1 MAVAARRLS
10 VSAFWRQVR
19 RVSSRLSWG
28 IADQGAS
35 SLTNFLLNILV
46 ARTLGAAEFG
56 AFTLAYVTYGFALNA
71 SRALSIEPLLVRF
84 GVTNMKTWRRA
95 TSASTGTA
103 LLVGLVLGTLAF
115 AAAMVMGGTTG
126 EAFLGLG
133 LMLPGLMLQDSWRY
147 AFFAARIG
155 HHALINDVL
164 WAVVEIPALLILKAT
179 GHVNVF
185 WFVIAWGA
193 GAAAGAVFGAFQAR
207 AVPNLNM
214 ALSWLRTHRDLGPR
228 FLVENCVGNG
238 GSTLQSYTISSF
250 LGLESVGYMQAANIL
265 MGPFR
270 ILSSGIGMM
279 TIPESAALMRRDP
292 RKAFRFCVALGFGQ
306 ALLAAVWTVALLIAL
321 PLGFGHLILG
331 SLWVKT
337 YPLVVPTA
345 LAVMAG
351 CANAGAGT
359 GLHAMGAAKRSMRL
373 ALASAVLGL
382 GVVFA
387 GCLLG
392 SILVTLYLIAA
403 YSWFNAMLWWWQFR
417 RAMHESETIRSIGRH
432 RAAVGPPRLWPAK
445 NVRDKP
451 VTTVAV
457 SRPVPGGSYVRETPQ
472 GLPQAARPGE
482 EMS

>member
-1 MAVAARRLS
+1 M
-10 VSAFWRQVR
+10 SASWHQVR

-28 IADQGAS
+28 VADQGAS

-46 ARTLGAAEFG
+46 ARTLGAEQFG

-103 LLVGLVLGTLAF
+103 LLVGLVLGTLAL
-115 AAAMVMGGTTG
+115 AAAIVMGGTTG

-164 WAVVEIPALLILKAT
+164 WAVVEIPVLLILKAT

-228 FLVENCVGNG
+228 FLVENCGGNG
-238 GSTLQSYTISSF
+238 ASTLQSYTISSF

-270 ILSSGIGMM
+270 ILSFGIGMM
-279 TIPESAALMRRDP
+279 TIPEAAALMRRAP
-292 RKAFRFCVALGFGQ
+292 RKALRFCVALGFGADIARGGLDRRAAHSAAPRTR
-306 ALLAAVWTVALLIAL
+306 ALDTWQPMGEDISA
-321 PLGFGHLILG
+321 G
-331 SLWVKT
+331 S
-337 YPLVVPTA
+337 A
-345 LAVMAG
+345 H
-351 CANAGAGT
+351 GAGRHG
-359 GLHAMGAAKRSMRL
+359 GLRWH
-373 ALASAVLGL
+373 
-382 GVVFA
+382 
-387 GCLLG
+387 
-392 SILVTLYLIAA
+392 
-403 YSWFNAMLWWWQFR
+403 R
-417 RAMHESETIRSIGRH
+417 RGH
-432 RAAVGPPRLWPAK
+432 RAARHGGREAEHEAVARQCGDWPQRCLRGLPARQHTGHL
-445 NVRDKP
+445 VLDRCRIL
-451 VTTVAV
+451 VWRGVVVVAV
-457 SRPVPGGSYVRETPQ
+457 PPGD
-472 GLPQAARPGE
+472 A
-482 EMS
+482 

>member
-1 MAVAARRLS
+1 VAAAVRRLS

-28 IADQGAS
+28 VADQGAS

-46 ARTLGAAEFG
+46 ARTLGAEQFG

-71 SRALSIEPLLVRF
+71 SRGLSIEPLLVRF

-126 EAFLGLG
+126 QAFLGLG

-164 WAVVEIPALLILKAT
+164 WAVVEIPVLLILKTT

-193 GAAAGAVFGAFQAR
+193 GAAAGAVLGAFQAR

-250 LGLESVGYMQAANIL
+250 LGLESVGYMQAANML

-270 ILSSGIGMM
+270 ILSFGVGMM
-279 TIPESAALMRRDP
+279 TIPEAAALMRRAP
-292 RKAFRFCVALGFGQ
+292 RKALRFCVALGFGET
-306 ALLAAVWTVALLIAL
+306 LLAAVWTVALLIAL
-321 PLGFGHLILG
+321 PLGLGHLILG
-331 SLWVKT
+331 GLWMKT
-337 YPLVVPTA
+337 YPLVLPTA
-345 LAVMAG
+345 LGVMAG
-351 CANAGAGT
+351 CAGTGAGT

-373 ALASAVLGL
+373 SLASAVVGL
-382 GVVFA
+382 SIVFA

-403 YSWFNAMLWWWQFR
+403 ASWFGAMLWWWQFL
-417 RAMHESETIRSIGRH
+417 RAMHESGAIR
-432 RAAVGPPRLWPAK
+432 PAK
-445 NVRDKP
+445 NLGDSP
-451 VTTVAV
+451 VTAVAV
-457 SRPVPGGSYVRETPQ
+457 SRPVPAGSYVRETPK